1 MITLWK
7 KNRLAVLPTN
17 DRFTKRSFETV
28 TPFPLHHTS
37 QCGISIV
44 MGAHN
49 NRVLDTGLRSNDN
62 SASLLSCTSTF
73 NRAVLIS
80 DIILVC
86 FVAFTFN
93 TYMSWPP
100 DRAKATSTPLTQ
112 NLKPPSTYT
121 NRIHPNA
128 SNPPAII
135 FHKAMKRN
143 HVIVLILLLLFLL
156 IVVGLYAFWRTP
168 RLSISRET
176 PSAP

>member
-7 KNRLAVLPTN
+7 KNRLAVLPSLGQAALFALLFTN

-37 QCGISIV
+37 HCGISIV

-93 TYMSWPP
+93 IMTPICPGHRTKPKPP
-100 DRAKATSTPLTQ
+100 PLLLRKTSSLPQHTPTESTP
-112 NLKPPSTYT
+112 
-121 NRIHPNA
+121 
-128 SNPPAII
+128 
-135 FHKAMKRN
+135 
-143 HVIVLILLLLFLL
+143 
-156 IVVGLYAFWRTP
+156 TP
-168 RLSISRET
+168 RTLQQSSST
-176 PSAP
+176 KP